1 MNQKKKSELTNSEI
15 AVIEVT
21 EELLREK
28 LYEIRGVKVMLD
40 VDLAEIYGYTT
51 KALNQQV
58 KNNKDRFESD
68 FTFKLTR
75 DEWQDLRSKNMTSSW
90 GGSRYAPNVFT
101 EQGVYMLMTILKGE
115 LAAKRFM
122 QSFVDRI
129 ELYPERRKDGNWIKN
144 ILFNFS
150 IPVVREDEELER
162 IGGISL
168 ENSTLSNV
176 DLPLE
181 KLSTHEKVVF
191 LCKNDQN

>member
-1 MNQKKKSELTNSEI
+1 
-15 AVIEVT
+15 
-21 EELLREK
+21 
-28 LYEIRGVKVMLD
+28 
-40 VDLAEIYGYTT
+40 
-51 KALNQQV
+51 
-58 KNNKDRFESD
+58 
-68 FTFKLTR
+68 
-75 DEWQDLRSKNMTSSW
+75 MTSSW

-150 IPVVREDEELER
+150 IPIVREDEELAR

-181 KLSTHEKVVF
+181 KLSTHEMVVF
-191 LCKNDQN
+191 LCERDQNLQFVNIKNPRIHGHYSPGDCEFGSRISLKGMSLSFSIVKQEFPGHRLGNSFSKRTMEVLHYRSDKLRIEGLTIP

>member
-1 MNQKKKSELTNSEI
+1 MPGNSKRQMSVSIKVVNCRE
-15 AVIEVT
+15 EVDKRYSI
-21 EELLREK
+21 LREVFQK
-28 LYEIRGVKVMLD
+28 NDCVYL
-40 VDLAEIYGYTT
+40 T
-51 KALNQQV
+51 KM
-58 KNNKDRFESD
+58 KGSD

-75 DEWQDLRSKNMTSSW
+75 DERQDLRSKNLTSSW

-101 EQGVYMLMTILKGE
+101 EQGVYMLMTILKWE

-150 IPVVREDEELER
+150 IPVVREDEELAR

-176 DLPLE
+176 ELPLE
-181 KLSTHEKVVF
+181 KLSTHEMVVF
-191 LCKNDQN
+191 LCERDQNLQFVNIKNPRIHGHYSPV